1 MSIRLKGVL
10 ILGLSALALNAI
22 AHDTFESKDSLLL
35 KCRDLAQSVASLVSS
50 QEKRAC
56 AEKLVMA
63 STYIDT
69 AGDWIVEDNYAAAKK
84 ELDTAVY
91 NLQYAELNNC
101 NRYIQISH
109 SKFEAQRI
117 KNAL

>member
-1 MSIRLKGVL
+1 MINRLKGVL
-10 ILGLSALALNAI
+10 ILSLSVLALNA
-22 AHDTFESKDSLLL
+22 HSSNSLDSKEVLAQ

-56 AEKLVMA
+56 EEKLAMA
-63 STYIDT
+63 SIYIEN
-69 AGDWIVEDNYAAAKK
+69 AGDWIVEDVYSAAKK
-84 ELDTAVY
+84 ELDNAVF

-117 KNAL
+117 KNSL